1 MFSFK
6 TDITLVVFPAI
17 YIHKYVYCKQFVRNI
32 LFYEKDHSILDLFC
46 NFACGYKIRDSAYF
60 PILYIYIHEYMPVI
74 WLDRENGT
82 NNYWAIFHN
91 EEETYY
97 TKNFK

>member
-1 MFSFK
+1 
-6 TDITLVVFPAI
+6 
-17 YIHKYVYCKQFVRNI
+17 
-32 LFYEKDHSILDLFC
+32 
-46 NFACGYKIRDSAYF
+46 
-60 PILYIYIHEYMPVI
+60 MPVI

>member
-1 MFSFK
+1 MKKTIQFK
-6 TDITLVVFPAI
+6 IYFVTSPVAI
-17 YIHKYVYCKQFVRNI
+17 KSVIVHIFR
-32 LFYEKDHSILDLFC
+32 S
-46 NFACGYKIRDSAYF
+46 
-60 PILYIYIHEYMPVI
+60 YIHEYMPVI

-91 EEETYY
+91 EEETY